1 MWSSWVEINPQT
13 AAKLKINFGDIVEIT
28 SPHGTVRA
36 PAALSPGTAPDIVA
50 MPVGRGH
57 EMFTRYASNRGANPV
72 KLLAGSVE
80 PETGAPAW
88 AATRVQISRAAEADG
103 SLVLFNKLA
112 GETLEE
118 RPDRGR

>member
-1 MWSSWVEINPQT
+1 MWSSWVELNPQT
-13 AAKLKINFGDIVEIT
+13 AAKLNINFGDIVEVA
-28 SPHGTVRA
+28 SAHGTVRA

-50 MPVGRGH
+50 MPVGQGH
-57 EMFTRYASNRGANPV
+57 EMFTRYASGRGVNPI

-80 PETGAPAW
+80 AETGAPAW
-88 AATRVQISRAAEADG
+88 AATRVKISRVADADG

-118 RPDRGR
+118 RADRGR